1 MDDHMTVVVLIVWLL
16 SPLNQQ
22 PVVFDLSDRSCQ
34 NQVLIAIIEDAHLF
48 ASCASDGDE
57 RIMEVSVTNL
67 AGAGEGPLRAV
78 SIEFCGPNVIQ
89 ASGPLGWVAK
99 IEGDER
105 QSVTW
110 LLPDN
115 LVDTPGLPSGV
126 AASGFLVRLK
136 ADWGLSRSVSAR
148 WGSSDVRQ
156 TLWTHDCPK
165 T

>member
-1 MDDHMTVVVLIVWLL
+1 MPVVVLIVWLL

-22 PVVFDLSDRSCQ
+22 PVFDLSDQGCQ
-34 NQVLIAIIEDAHLF
+34 NEMLIAIIEDAHLF
-48 ASCASDGDE
+48 ASCAADGDE

-67 AGAGEGPLRAV
+67 AGAGEKPLRAV
-78 SIEFCGPNVIQ
+78 SIEFCGASIIQ
-89 ASGPLGWVAK
+89 VSGPLGWVAK
-99 IEGDER
+99 NEGDER

-115 LVDTPGLPSGV
+115 LVDTLGLPSGV

-136 ADWGLSRSVSAR
+136 AGWALSRSVSAR
-148 WGSSDVRQ
+148 WGNSDVRQ